1 MSFFLSLLNSLK
13 FLRGSTNP
21 ITLIFLKSNSDLRP
35 NSDNFGPPIPKSS
48 MSVSFSLF
56 KDLISSE
63 PRRSPEC
70 SPTTMPTLRVFFVC
84 TYLKMPLVED

>member
-1 MSFFLSLLNSLK
+1 M
-13 FLRGSTNP
+13 
-21 ITLIFLKSNSDLRP
+21 
-35 NSDNFGPPIPKSS
+35 PKSS
-48 MSVSFSLF
+48 MSVSFSFF

-63 PRRSPEC
+63 PSRSPEC